1 MKKYL
6 FAFAIITMCI
16 FSCESTK
23 QTTSVAEYYDYEV
36 QFVRTGTEG
45 TELFKVFSYGNNER
59 ECIESAKLNAIKA
72 IFFKGIP
79 GSGLQKPMITE
90 IGVEEK
96 YKNYF
101 NEFLKPGGK
110 YLNYVALSS
119 DGAIDARD
127 RLKVGK
133 RLKIGIV
140 VSVQK
145 ANLRKELEAANI
157 IRGLSSGF

>member
-1 MKKYL
+1 MNL
-6 FAFAIITMCI
+6 FKIIIAVVIVTI
-16 FSCESTK
+16 SSCKST
-23 QTTSVAEYYDYEV
+23 QISREAAYYDYEV
-36 QFVRTGTEG
+36 QFIRTGAEG
-45 TELFKVFSYGNNER
+45 TELIKVFSYGDNEKD
-59 ECIESAKLNAIKA
+59 CIEATKLNAIRA
-72 IFFKGIP
+72 ILFKGIP
-79 GSGLQKPMITE
+79 GSGLLKPMVTE
-90 IGVEEK
+90 VGAEEK

-119 DGAIDARD
+119 DGGIDARD
-127 RLKVGK
+127 RLKVGNK
-133 RLKIGIV
+133 LKIGIV